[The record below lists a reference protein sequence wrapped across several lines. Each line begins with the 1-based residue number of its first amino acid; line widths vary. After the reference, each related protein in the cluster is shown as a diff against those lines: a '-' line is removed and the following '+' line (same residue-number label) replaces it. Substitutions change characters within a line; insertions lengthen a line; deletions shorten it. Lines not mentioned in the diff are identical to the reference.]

1 MWKLHNSTKTGQT
14 LLDSYKNLQK
24 EHYEY
29 TKKINTIK
37 TEEIL
42 LENEKLK
49 NENDNLKQINQKM
62 LNSTSWKLTKPI
74 RWLGKKI
81 K

>member
-1 MWKLHNSTKTGQT
+1 MQNEY
-14 LLDSYKNLQK
+14 D
-24 EHYEY
+24 EY
-29 TKKINTIK
+29 TKKIKIVK

-62 LNSTSWKLTKPI
+62 LNSTSWKLTKPV